1 MGPGCIG
8 CPAAIV
14 QDGLD
19 IARLQLLADPA
30 SERIDITGVT
40 HPGASPHAAE
50 DIAQVV
56 GEAAGAHQQY
66 PFGRQRRQG
75 LPQRES
81 AGRVGPGRH
90 GDLHHGH
97 LGLGQQVHEGHP
109 GAVVQPLLR
118 VQAHG
123 HPRTR
128 QDLGG
133 QARHFRCAR
142 RRIAQ
147 AVKLVG
153 KAAEVV
159 NGLGL
164 RASRDLDL
172 EIRRPVGRQ
181 HEHGQQRRQAASQLG
196 QQRTCLAGAHGKH
209 RGSVRDEQAGQWRPG
224 YGRHFRRPVCLW
236 GMGRRVHG
244 CQWPVSQA
252 KRTRNSSA
260 MIQVSG

>member
-1 MGPGCIG
+1 MGSGCIG

-19 IARLQLLADPA
+19 IARLQLLADPV
-30 SERIDITGVT
+30 SERIDITGIP

-75 LPQRES
+75 LAQRES
-81 AGRVGPGRH
+81 ASRVGPGRH

-109 GAVVQPLLR
+109 GAVVQPLFR

-123 HPRTR
+123 HPGAR
-128 QDLGG
+128 QHLGD
-133 QARHFRCAR
+133 QTRHFRRAR
-142 RRIAQ
+142 CRIAQ
-147 AVKLVG
+147 AVKLFRET
-153 KAAEVV
+153 AEVMD
-159 NGLGL
+159 GLGL
-164 RASRDLDL
+164 RACRHLHL

-181 HEHGQQRRQAASQLG
+181 HQHGQQRRQAAPQVG
-196 QQRTCLAGAHGKH
+196 QQRACLAGAHGEH
-209 RGSVRDEQAGQWRPG
+209 RGPVRDEQTGQRRPG
-224 YGRHFRRPVCLW
+224 HGRHFRRPVCLW
-236 GMGRRVHG
+236 GMGRRVHDFSG
-244 CQWPVSQA
+244 
-252 KRTRNSSA
+252 RSA
-260 MIQVSG
+260 RQSARGTAAR

>member
-1 MGPGCIG
+1 MGSGCIG

-19 IARLQLLADPA
+19 IARLQLLADPV
-30 SERIDITGVT
+30 SERIDITGIP

-75 LPQRES
+75 LAQRES
-81 AGRVGPGRH
+81 ASRVGPGRH

-109 GAVVQPLLR
+109 GAVVQPLFR

-123 HPRTR
+123 HPGTR

-153 KAAEVV
+153 KPAEIV

-181 HEHGQQRRQAASQLG
+181 HQHGQQRWQAASQLG

-209 RGSVRDEQAGQWRPG
+209 RGSVRDEQAGQRRFG
-224 YGRHFRRPVCLW
+224 YGGHFRRPVCLC